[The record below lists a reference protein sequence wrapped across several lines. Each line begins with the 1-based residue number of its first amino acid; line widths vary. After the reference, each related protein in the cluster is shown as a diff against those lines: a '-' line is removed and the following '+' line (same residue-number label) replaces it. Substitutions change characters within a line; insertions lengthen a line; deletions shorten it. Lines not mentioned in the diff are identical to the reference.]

1 MPVVDVRFRIIGRQ
15 IPADH
20 GYRLFSAISEHMP
33 KLHDYDGAGLHPIS
47 GQPVGNRSLAI
58 TEKSFLTVRLPSE
71 LISLILPLAGKTL
84 HIGEYEVRIGVP
96 QTMALVPSARLY
108 SRLIVIKGFMEPE
121 TFLEAADRQLQ
132 ALGTKGK
139 PSLIKQPHIAETN
152 TGNKSGTHS
161 PYLRR
166 TIRIHD
172 KEVVGFALRVE
183 ELTAEESILLQEK
196 GIGGRRRFGC
206 GIFLPER
213 R

>member
-1 MPVVDVRFRIIGRQ
+1 MPVVDVRFRLIGKQ

-20 GYRLFSAISEHMP
+20 GYRLFSAVSEHVP
-33 KLHDYDGAGLHPIS
+33 KLHDYDDAGLHPIS
-47 GQPVGNRSLAI
+47 GQPAGNRCLVI
-58 TEKSFLTVRLPSE
+58 TEKSFLTVRLPSD

-84 HIGEYEVRIGVP
+84 HIGGYEIRIGFP
-96 QTMALVPSARLY
+96 LTRALVPSARLY
-108 SRLIVIKGFMEPE
+108 SRLVVIKGFMEPE
-121 TFLEAADRQLQ
+121 PFVEATRRQLQ
-132 ALGTKGK
+132 ELEIKGK
-139 PSLIKQPHIAETN
+139 PSLIMQLPIAAAN
-152 TGNKSGTHS
+152 TGSQSGTHS

-183 ELTAEESILLQEK
+183 ELTAEESILLQER